1 MIKNIKHKR
10 NKGVALVTV
19 IMFCILLI
27 CMLSI
32 LFHNSKTKKGSHEL
46 QYDSTRALMAANTA
60 VQLAVYK
67 YRVLTAEYYRINTFE
82 LEKIIQVKNAG
93 NQPAAGHVEILD
105 LAKKVWISDLIT
117 KDPPNIND
125 LPSDYNKTIN
135 YIKKNFENYIS
146 NEKKDINFG
155 IDSFDLISYN
165 NDGYTKD
172 YIKIK
177 AWGSCNNIRK
187 EVEEVIETSIVR

>member
-1 MIKNIKHKR
+1 MKIIKHKK

-32 LFHNSKTKKGSHEL
+32 LFHNSRTKKGTHEL

-82 LEKIIQVKNAG
+82 LEKIIQIKNAG
-93 NQPAAGHVEILD
+93 NQPEAEHITRLE
-105 LAKKVWISDLIT
+105 LAKNVWISDLIT
-117 KDPPNIND
+117 KNPPSIND
-125 LPSDYNKTIN
+125 LPNDYNKTVN

-146 NEKKDINFG
+146 EEKKDIDFG
-155 IDSFDLISYN
+155 IVSFDLISSN
-165 NDGYTKD
+165 DDGYTKD